1 MEVFV
6 GRQPIFNKHEEI
18 VAYELLYRN
27 NYTNQFPNIDAD
39 TATVELLINS
49 FLSIGI
55 REVANGKPSF
65 INFTENLIM
74 QESVDFIEH
83 GQIVIEILEDI
94 PITVALIERLKQ
106 LKHAGNKIALDDFV
120 INEEVLIYDDLFQYV
135 DYIKID
141 FLLTD
146 ENERKTIE
154 NKIKSK
160 FPHIKLLAEKVETR
174 EQYEIAKE
182 SGYFLFQ
189 GYFFEKPQI
198 LTARDIP
205 ANLFQYFQII
215 SLLRDD
221 EANIDVLADNIER
234 EISLSYRLLKLINGS
249 SRRPRTKVRSIK
261 QAILLLGLTE
271 LRRWIY
277 LLAMRE
283 SDVNRNSD
291 VFQEL
296 MYASLFRAKASE
308 KVARLNYKK
317 NFSEYFLVGLFSLID
332 SLLKR
337 PMNAIVTQLPLSETI
352 LETISGEQTEM
363 TPYLQFATALSKLDW
378 DKVIPLARQ
387 LNIPV
392 EGLLPMYEEVKVW
405 VDEALIIE

>member
-6 GRQPIFNKHEEI
+6 GRQPIFNKHEKI

-39 TATVELLINS
+39 KATVELIINS

-55 REVANGKPSF
+55 KEIANGKPLF

-74 QESVDFIEH
+74 QESLDIIEEE
-83 GQIVIEILEDI
+83 QIVIEILEDI
-94 PITVALIERLKQ
+94 PITIALIERLKQ
-106 LKHAGNKIALDDFV
+106 LKNAGNKIALDDFV
-120 INEEVLIYDDLFQYV
+120 MNKEVLIYDELFRYI

-141 FLLTD
+141 FLHTD
-146 ENERKTIE
+146 ENERVEIE
-154 NKIKSK
+154 NTIKMK

-174 EQYEIAKE
+174 EQYEMAKE

-198 LTARDIP
+198 LTATDIP

-221 EANIDVLADNIER
+221 EANIDVLANNIER

-249 SRRPRTKVRSIK
+249 SRRSKTKVRSIK

-283 SDVNRNSD
+283 SDVNRNKD

-296 MYASLFRAKASE
+296 MYASLFRAKVCE
-308 KVARLNYKK
+308 KIARLNYKK

-337 PMNAIVTQLPLSETI
+337 PMSAIVTQLPLSETI
-352 LETISGEQTEM
+352 LETISGEHTEM

-378 DKVIPLARQ
+378 EGIIPLSRQ

-392 EGLLPMYEEVKVW
+392 DGLLPMYEEVTVW
-405 VDEALIIE
+405 VDEALIIQ

>member
-39 TATVELLINS
+39 KATVELIINS

-55 REVANGKPSF
+55 KEIANGKPLF

-74 QESVDFIEH
+74 QESLDIIEEE
-83 GQIVIEILEDI
+83 QIVIEILEDI
-94 PITVALIERLKQ
+94 PITIALIERLKQ
-106 LKHAGNKIALDDFV
+106 LKNAGNKIALDDFV
-120 INEEVLIYDDLFQYV
+120 MNKEVLIYDELFRYI

-141 FLLTD
+141 FLHTG
-146 ENERKTIE
+146 ENERVAIE
-154 NKIKSK
+154 NTIKMK

-174 EQYEIAKE
+174 EQYEMAKE

-198 LTARDIP
+198 LTATDIP

-221 EANIDVLADNIER
+221 EANIDVLANNIER

-249 SRRPRTKVRSIK
+249 SRRSKTKVRSIK

-283 SDVNRNSD
+283 SDVNRNKD

-296 MYASLFRAKASE
+296 MYASLFRAKACE
-308 KVARLNYKK
+308 KIARLNYKK

-337 PMNAIVTQLPLSETI
+337 PMSAIVTQLPLSETI
-352 LETISGEQTEM
+352 LETISGEHTEM

-378 DKVIPLARQ
+378 EGIIPLSRQ

-392 EGLLPMYEEVKVW
+392 DGLLPMYEEVTVW
-405 VDEALIIE
+405 VDEALIIQ

>member
-6 GRQPIFNKHEEI
+6 GRQPIFNRHEEI

-39 TATVELLINS
+39 TATIELLINS

-55 REVANGKPSF
+55 KELANGKPSF

-74 QESVDFIEH
+74 QDSIGFIEPE
-83 GQIVIEILEDI
+83 QIVIEILEDI
-94 PITVALIERLKQ
+94 PITVELIERLKQ
-106 LKHAGNKIALDDFV
+106 LKNAGNKLALDDFV
-120 INEEVLIYDDLFQYV
+120 VKEEVFIYDELFLQI

-141 FLLTD
+141 FLHTK
-146 ENERKTIE
+146 EIERTAIE
-154 NKIKSK
+154 NTIKLK
-160 FPHIKLLAEKVETR
+160 YPHIQLLAEKVETR
-174 EQYEIAKE
+174 EEYEMAKQ
-182 SGYFLFQ
+182 SGYSLFQ

-198 LTARDIP
+198 LTATDIP

-215 SLLRDD
+215 ALLRDE
-221 EANIDVLADNIER
+221 EASIDRLADNIER

-249 SRRPRTKVRSIK
+249 SRRPKIKVRSIK

-271 LRRWIY
+271 LRKWIY

-283 SDVNRNSD
+283 SDVNRNND

-296 MYASLFRAKASE
+296 MYASLFRAKACE
-308 KVARLNYKK
+308 KIARLNYKK

-337 PMNAIVTQLPLSETI
+337 PMNRIVTQLPLSETI
-352 LETISGEQTEM
+352 LETISGEYTEM
-363 TPYLQFATALSKLDW
+363 TPYLQFGTALSKLDW
-378 DKVIPLARQ
+378 ESIIPLSSQ
-387 LNIPV
+387 LNTPV
-392 EGLLPMYEEVKVW
+392 EEILAIYEEVKVW
-405 VDEALIIE
+405 VDDALLVN

>member
-1 MEVFV
+1 M
-6 GRQPIFNKHEEI
+6 
-18 VAYELLYRN
+18 
-27 NYTNQFPNIDAD
+27 
-39 TATVELLINS
+39 
-49 FLSIGI
+49 
-55 REVANGKPSF
+55 
-65 INFTENLIM
+65 
-74 QESVDFIEH
+74 
-83 GQIVIEILEDI
+83 
-94 PITVALIERLKQ
+94 
-106 LKHAGNKIALDDFV
+106 
-120 INEEVLIYDDLFQYV
+120 
-135 DYIKID
+135 
-141 FLLTD
+141 
-146 ENERKTIE
+146 
-154 NKIKSK
+154 
-160 FPHIKLLAEKVETR
+160 
-174 EQYEIAKE
+174 
-182 SGYFLFQ
+182 
-189 GYFFEKPQI
+189 
-198 LTARDIP
+198 
-205 ANLFQYFQII
+205 
-215 SLLRDD
+215 LRDD
-221 EANIDVLADNIER
+221 ETNIDVLADNIER

-363 TPYLQFATALSKLDW
+363 TLYLQFATALSKLDW

>member
-6 GRQPIFNKHEEI
+6 GRQPIFNRHEEI

-55 REVANGKPSF
+55 KEVANGKPSF
-65 INFTENLIM
+65 INFTETLIM

-94 PITVALIERLKQ
+94 PITMALIERLKQ
-106 LKHAGNKIALDDFV
+106 LKKAGNKIALDDFV
-120 INEEVLIYDDLFQYV
+120 VNEEVLIYDELFQHI

-141 FLLTD
+141 FLHTG
-146 ENERKTIE
+146 ENERAAIE
-154 NKIKSK
+154 NTIKTK

-174 EQYEIAKE
+174 EQYEMAKE

-221 EANIDVLADNIER
+221 EANIDELANNIER

-249 SRRPRTKVRSIK
+249 SRRSKTKVRSIK

-283 SDVNRNSD
+283 SDV
-291 VFQEL
+291 
-296 MYASLFRAKASE
+296 
-308 KVARLNYKK
+308 
-317 NFSEYFLVGLFSLID
+317 
-332 SLLKR
+332 
-337 PMNAIVTQLPLSETI
+337 
-352 LETISGEQTEM
+352 
-363 TPYLQFATALSKLDW
+363 
-378 DKVIPLARQ
+378 
-387 LNIPV
+387 
-392 EGLLPMYEEVKVW
+392 
-405 VDEALIIE
+405 